1 MYHLGGLRQ
10 KRLGDFVETDISS
23 RGVILAKIS
32 FSVDNRNSDWQ
43 NFRRRSCRYPA
54 RLELSREPTSCRA
67 VRYVRMGRASP
78 LQIFADDPRETR
90 IPGAAEELR
99 TAQPNLSVQA
109 RQFQE
114 NASVRLF
121 RKMKGGRIRPTDTG
135 IAFKVLARFLL
146 ETRDEVLDALIAIER
161 GEVDSVRFGCTPL
174 VDQALFRAFC
184 DLHKEIL
191 PVCPVR
197 PTHGDTAH
205 LAEEVASG
213 KVDAAFVTLPLR
225 HPDLRIEELRRDRLV
240 ACLRRDDPLAALQ
253 GNLAVLYHPQRHPE
267 AHERLLELL
276 RDAGVQIEECSYASH
291 PSEMQTLVKG
301 GHGFALIREGTHLDE
316 ELTTRPIAGVD
327 WTVNTALIYHKVR
340 YPKTVPILIKRLIK
354 QLPQNG
360 KASISVQTS
369 IAAQSSLL
377 DGRQMGRFR

>member
-1 MYHLGGLRQ
+1 MYEWAELRHF
-10 KRLGDFVETDISS
+10 RYLLT
-23 RGVILAKIS
+23 ILE
-32 FSVDNRNSDWQ
+32 RQ
-43 NFRRRSCRYPA
+43 GFRA
-54 RLELSREPTSCRA
+54 
-67 VRYVRMGRASP
+67 
-78 LQIFADDPRETR
+78 
-90 IPGAAEELR
+90 AAEELR

-121 RKMKGGRIRPTDTG
+121 RKMKGGRIRPTGTG
-135 IAFKVLARFLL
+135 VAFKVLARFLL

-161 GEVDSVRFGCTPL
+161 GEVNSVRFGCTPL
-174 VDQALFRAFC
+174 VDQGLFRTFC

-205 LAEEVASG
+205 LAEEVVSG
-213 KVDAAFVTLPLR
+213 TVDAAFVTLPLR

-240 ACLRRDDPLAALQ
+240 VCLRRDDPIAAKASLQTSDLQ
-253 GNLAVLYHPQRHPE
+253 GNLAVLYHPQRHPD

-276 RDAGVQIEECSYASH
+276 RNTGVQLEEYSWASH

-301 GHGFALIREGTHLDE
+301 GYGFALIRESTNVDE

-327 WTVNTALIYHKVR
+327 WTVDTALIYHKVR
-340 YPKTVPILIKRLIK
+340 HPKTIPILVKRLIK

-360 KASISVQTS
+360 KETALNKISVSVQTS
-369 IAAQSSLL
+369 IASGKRPPQRAK
-377 DGRQMGRFR
+377 DEGVQMMKLMS

>member
-1 MYHLGGLRQ
+1 MYEWAELRHF
-10 KRLGDFVETDISS
+10 KYLLT
-23 RGVILAKIS
+23 ILE
-32 FSVDNRNSDWQ
+32 RQ
-43 NFRRRSCRYPA
+43 GFRA
-54 RLELSREPTSCRA
+54 
-67 VRYVRMGRASP
+67 
-78 LQIFADDPRETR
+78 
-90 IPGAAEELR
+90 AAEELR

-135 IAFKVLARFLL
+135 VAFKVLAKFLL
-146 ETRDEVLDALIAIER
+146 ETRDEVIDALIAIER

-174 VDQALFRAFC
+174 VDQGLFRTFC

-205 LAEEVASG
+205 LAEEVVSG
-213 KVDAAFVTLPLR
+213 TVDAAFVTLPLR

-240 ACLRRDDPLAALQ
+240 VCLRRDDPLAAKAALQTTELQ
-253 GNLAVLYHPQRHPE
+253 GNLAVLYHPQRHPD
-267 AHERLLELL
+267 AHARLLELL
-276 RDAGVQIEECSYASH
+276 GDAGVQLEEHSCASH

-301 GHGFALIREGTHLDE
+301 GHGFALIREGTNLDG

-327 WTVNTALIYHKVR
+327 WTVDTALIYHKVR
-340 YPKTVPILIKRLIK
+340 HPKTVPILVKRLMK
-354 QLPQNG
+354 QLPRHG
-360 KASISVQTS
+360 KETAPNKVSIPVHTS
-369 IAAQSSLL
+369 IATGKRPPQRAK
-377 DGRQMGRFR
+377 DEPVQMTLIG